1 MIGSDKPSAKQIM
14 ELLCTLANAAYYRDR
29 ECFFA
34 RARAHAA
41 GSLCP
46 SPRRLS
52 RARLRAQARKSIL
65 FFACERVSMPDSPV
79 C

>member
-1 MIGSDKPSAKQIM
+1 MRELQDCWLQKGGREGVIGSDKPSAKQIM

-29 ECFFA
+29 EC
-34 RARAHAA
+34 
-41 GSLCP
+41 
-46 SPRRLS
+46 
-52 RARLRAQARKSIL
+52 LRAQARKSIL